1 MESGGTSRFLKA
13 LPYIELSGR
22 RGNLKRRAAGA
33 LSGLLSAYRTSRTT
47 TKNTEDTQGG
57 TEGGAGAACSVAAP

>member
-22 RGNLKRRAAGA
+22 MEKLQARVA
-33 LSGLLSAYRTSRTT
+33 
-47 TKNTEDTQGG
+47 
-57 TEGGAGAACSVAAP
+57 EGKI